1 MAAWSNTFTNILAA
15 SRAILREATASFW
28 TDAQLLVYANEGI
41 KAIAWRVGGY
51 RTFTTVSTTA
61 STRLVS
67 FTGYKCLAVEYSNK
81 ALIKITPLQL
91 GHVPLDGIY
100 PQYWFEF
107 GNYIGIEPIPP
118 EIYTL
123 TVYLAS
129 IPTNMT
135 TGASVPSVPYAFC
148 GMLTYYIA
156 ARALEQDRQFE
167 ASAQLMD
174 MYTNDLSFLSMALLP
189 NIPNGQEDIRFK

>member
-1 MAAWSNTFTNILAA
+1 MSAYVHNWTAIMAQA
-15 SRAILREATASFW
+15 RALIRESSASFW
-28 TDAQLLVYANEGI
+28 TDATLLVYANEGI

-61 STRLVS
+61 LTRLVS
-67 FTGYKCLAVEYSNK
+67 FTGYKCLAVEYDEK

-107 GNYIGIEPIPP
+107 GNYIGIEPVPP
-118 EIYTL
+118 EVYTL

-129 IPTNMT
+129 IPTDMT

-156 ARALEQDRQFE
+156 ARALEQDRRFD

-174 MYTNDLSFLSMALLP
+174 IFNNDLDFLSMALLP
-189 NIPNGQEDIRFK
+189 NIPNGIEDVRFR